1 MRLLELI
8 FYLLRVNKKVT
19 VKELAEMF
27 NVSTKT
33 IQRDIYI
40 GESISKTISDSF
52 LVDKFKSVDNDRC
65 SKVLDNLNDRFI
77 VDLFDEKFD
86 SHKEICDEINNAL
99 EDKSVIK
106 ININDENLSVYP
118 ISFILR
124 KEGLCLYCYNTN
136 NNEYVVVLINKISEI
151 TNLQKSCDLKLY
163 KYGENKEKIK
173 FIL

>member
-1 MRLLELI
+1 M
-8 FYLLRVNKKVT
+8 
-19 VKELAEMF
+19 
-27 NVSTKT
+27 
-33 IQRDIYI
+33 
-40 GESISKTISDSF
+40 
-52 LVDKFKSVDNDRC
+52 
-65 SKVLDNLNDRFI
+65 
-77 VDLFDEKFD
+77 DLFDEKFD

-118 ISFILR
+118 ISYILR
-124 KEGLCLYCYNTN
+124 KEGLCLYCNNTN

-173 FIL
+173 WKIKWK